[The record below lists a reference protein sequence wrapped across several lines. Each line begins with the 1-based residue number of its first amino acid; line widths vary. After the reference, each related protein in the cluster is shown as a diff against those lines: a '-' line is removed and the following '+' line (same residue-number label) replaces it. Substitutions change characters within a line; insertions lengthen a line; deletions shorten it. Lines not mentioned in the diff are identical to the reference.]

1 MSELLESLNSLVD
14 CVYELYGPAGM
25 REIDTPQ
32 LAEYHSQER
41 QLNDPD
47 KDRVALHIYIMN
59 ERRTSDKLQAEL
71 EQSAQLSNQLDE
83 ARRRIDIQGRGSA
96 EERKHFSEY
105 KAGYEEA
112 KERLASEN
120 MDLRLKRDILNAQ
133 NQKLQ
138 TDVANE
144 ATNRKGLQVKIEGMH
159 KELQGCRTTVEEA
172 EKEILAQSNRA
183 EEAEKKTRVQENTI
197 QILAS
202 MCMKFRERRDN
213 SESFKTSQADASGV
227 CEINKLRQ
235 QLDETRRQLS
245 AAQSRA
251 SSLQLEN
258 ESLDGTTG
266 SFAAQVGFEGPPTS
280 PVASRR
286 ILPRVRP
293 RKESFSQ
300 SQSNTTSGEVSSAF
314 QTLAWPRATL
324 SLLSENDE
332 WKAHLSRV
340 PVTSR
345 TLLVLMLQLL
355 NGRNPWVFQGGIA
368 TGFNQAI
375 FLQPPLYLRSVMVTF
390 LKDITEFKGTGG
402 GAHNLG
408 FEMWML
414 ETGMT
419 WFDHECPRVTCEI
432 IMYNTD

>member
-1 MSELLESLNSLVD
+1 MAKLMEPHPPEPSWLRISEAKVLESQVEDISAKLGILNEKHPGLDVMSELLESLNSLVD

-32 LAEYHSQER
+32 LAEYHSQESNAR
-41 QLNDPD
+41 
-47 KDRVALHIYIMN
+47 IC
-59 ERRTSDKLQAEL
+59 
-71 EQSAQLSNQLDE
+71 QLSNQLDE

-324 SLLSENDE
+324 SLLSENDVNDCITPPRLTAQISSGME
-332 WKAHLSRV
+332 SASISGTSNLQNSAGLNAPTPQRSQSLGV
-340 PVTSR
+340 PRRDSNWIQPSYLPPT
-345 TLLVLMLQLL
+345 
-355 NGRNPWVFQGGIA
+355 
-368 TGFNQAI
+368 
-375 FLQPPLYLRSVMVTF
+375 PPLPQVSDGY
-390 LKDITEFKGTGG
+390 IPEGY
-402 GAHNLG
+402 H
-408 FEMWML
+408 
-414 ETGMT
+414 
-419 WFDHECPRVTCEI
+419 
-432 IMYNTD
+432 